1 MNKTPYPI
9 LYCALGDILKERG
22 ETQAEARRKYGFDKK
37 SSPLYI
43 SRTGFLKLCNR
54 PKQAKFEETL
64 SILCYAMDLEIDE
77 LIRKR

>member
-1 MNKTPYPI
+1 MNKKPYPI

-22 ETQAEARRKYGFDKK
+22 ETQAEARRKYKFDQKG
-37 SSPLYI
+37 PGYI

-64 SILCYAMDLEIDE
+64 SLLCYAMDLEIDE